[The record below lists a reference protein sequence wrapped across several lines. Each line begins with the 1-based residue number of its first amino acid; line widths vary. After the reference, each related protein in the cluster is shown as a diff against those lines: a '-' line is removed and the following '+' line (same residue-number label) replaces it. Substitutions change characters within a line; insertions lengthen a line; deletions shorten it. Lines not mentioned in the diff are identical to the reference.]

1 MPLGEPTESA
11 VAKLLDQGGGVGGR
25 GGEIKGK
32 APAPLA
38 VRGEPLCSVLGTP
51 DERVD
56 VRVGLAIGTTE
67 VGIDR
72 LRTEFGRCNRERD
85 VILAGGLALA
95 YPAGTDLGALR
106 HDAVVRLV
114 RRHLLA
120 DGQDG
125 DLGADGE

>member
-1 MPLGEPTESA
+1 MHALR
-11 VAKLLDQGGGVGGR
+11 VQGQS
-25 GGEIKGK
+25 
-32 APAPLA
+32 LS
-38 VRGEPLCSVLGTP
+38 LVLRTP

-56 VRVGLAIGTTE
+56 VIRVGLARGTAEIG
-67 VGIDR
+67 VDR
-72 LRTEFGRCNRERD
+72 FRTELGRRDRERD

-125 DLGADGE
+125 DLGTDREGAELALVATVVALRHGSDGSHVNSPL